1 MPPEINFGT
10 DAVYCE
16 GLAGTDRNGENI
28 TCIED
33 REAKTINITDAL
45 TFTRGNPGPV
55 RIVLSKLKNPTENI
69 ITSSFKI
76 ETFTPDGWVLDEV
89 TTNVTVNFY
98 CAYPCASCNLDD
110 PEQCYS
116 CYAAAY
122 ESFFYEFKCYGEC
135 PEGLVETETNNCTA
149 CEAPCAT
156 CENSPTECTSCVA
169 GWTLRRGKTVCR
181 EQVYWPFPFISTGL
195 LAFIVISISECVTK
209 RESRFKETFI
219 AFWSL
224 PEVAAWICFTAMVG
238 YRYSDWIP
246 QEPCFVLCC
255 LALLLYAIINLVHA
269 CIHPRKMVPNSLFSY
284 KTLLTNYKC
293 STFIFRIISYI
304 FTFKFS
310 LILVSY
316 FWLRPR
322 FRGDYSALNWKQF
335 NRLSIVF
342 ICLPYP
348 LMMLACLYFLL
359 FDGFF
364 SYPGFVAVEVIC
376 LSTILMVLLL
386 LDALSSIKC
395 KTVGKAKTNKA
406 IKVATGA
413 DYESDEDD

>member
-1 MPPEINFGT
+1 MG
-10 DAVYCE
+10 
-16 GLAGTDRNGENI
+16 
-28 TCIED
+28 
-33 REAKTINITDAL
+33 
-45 TFTRGNPGPV
+45 
-55 RIVLSKLKNPTENI
+55 SKK
-69 ITSSFKI
+69 K
-76 ETFTPDGWVLDEV
+76 
-89 TTNVTVNFY
+89 
-98 CAYPCASCNLDD
+98 
-110 PEQCYS
+110 
-116 CYAAAY
+116 
-122 ESFFYEFKCYGEC
+122 
-135 PEGLVETETNNCTA
+135 
-149 CEAPCAT
+149 
-156 CENSPTECTSCVA
+156 
-169 GWTLRRGKTVCR
+169 CR
-181 EQVYWPFPFISTGL
+181 EEVFWPFPFIGTGL
-195 LAFIVISISECVTK
+195 VAFIVIWISECVTK
-209 RESRFKETFI
+209 SESRFKEAFI

-224 PEVAAWICFTAMVG
+224 PEVAAWYTFVIMVG
-238 YRYSDWIP
+238 WRYREKLPDDPVFI
-246 QEPCFVLCC
+246 LGC
-255 LALLLYAIINLVHA
+255 LALLLYAIVNAVHA
-269 CIHPRKMVPNSLFSY
+269 CIHPRKMVPNTLFSY

-293 STFIFRIISYI
+293 STFLFSVISYL

-348 LMMLACLYFLL
+348 VMMIACAWFLL

-364 SYPGFVAVEVIC
+364 SYPGFVAVEVIA

-413 DYESDEDD
+413 DYESSEDEMKPTKRALRQAMQMSRADR